1 MPTPTADKLRVY
13 FPSKNLAADGD
24 AIPQLTADAG
34 GSLTTIVDAALT
46 QADDYWN
53 GAIGWFDGNTPTVA
67 LQGQFFHVKDF
78 ESATGTLALS
88 KELPAV
94 PAAGDTYRLA
104 LGGNWRSAQE
114 TFGMLV
120 GGILPELKTVSGV
133 NITGLTIKKA
143 SALLGAGTLTVFYK
157 RAQQMLYIKMGTQ
170 AYGVGLDTSVNV
182 TGGIVFAA
190 DGQSWLQVD
199 IVAASLPTVDRTD
212 TWTLAYPERTL
223 TPDYE
228 GYETK
233 NDIGGKTRYRLEC
246 IKNVDLADTMV
257 DLSVYTGKPSGAQ
270 SAVASGQ
277 SLGLVAGAFDVT
289 DATGWPVKGFWIRN
303 RTVNSGVGDCR
314 YVNYRSG
321 NTLYCFGVDWATLA
335 FNTGTSEIRAGDVL
349 SGASSGATAV
359 VDQVVV
365 TGGTWGGGNA
375 VGTLL
380 LKKVVGTFTNTEYL
394 RVSGANMARAAA
406 ASVLGLRGY
415 AAVAW
420 AAANVI
426 DLLPDVDIGANKP
439 AVNQYENP
447 ASETIAPA
455 NVTFQAAL
463 GTTTAL
469 YLNHLGPGKLH
480 GVWRREWIM
489 DGHQSRAGIDA
500 DTRYFWS

>member
-1 MPTPTADKLRVY
+1 MPTPTADRLRVY

-24 AIPQLTADAG
+24 ALSQLVADAG

-53 GAIGWFDGNTPTVA
+53 GAIGWFDGNTPTAA

-78 ESATGTLALS
+78 DAATDKLTLS

-120 GGILPELKTVSGV
+120 GGVLPELKTVSGV

-143 SALLGAGTLTVFYK
+143 SALLGAGTLTVFY
-157 RAQQMLYIKMGTQ
+157 RRSQQMLYIKMGAQ
-170 AYGVGLDTSVNV
+170 AFGVGLDTSVNI
-182 TGGIVFAA
+182 TNGIVFAA
-190 DGQSWLQVD
+190 DGQAWLQVD
-199 IVAASLPTVDRTD
+199 VNAASLPTSDRTD
-212 TWTLAYPERTL
+212 TWTLAYPDRTL
-223 TPDYE
+223 TPDFE

-233 NDIGGKTRYRLEC
+233 NDVGGKTRYRLEC
-246 IKNVDLADTMV
+246 VKNTDPADTMV
-257 DLSVYTGKPSGAQ
+257 DLSVYTGKPSGTQ
-270 SAVASGQ
+270 STIAPGQ
-277 SLGLVAGAFDVT
+277 SLDLTAGAFDVS
-289 DATGWPVKGFWIRN
+289 DATGWPTKSFWIRN
-303 RTVNSGVGDCR
+303 KTVNSGAGDCR

-321 NTLYCFGVDWATLA
+321 NTLYCFGVEWATLA
-335 FNTGTSEIRAGDVL
+335 FNTGTSEIRQGDVL
-349 SGASSGATAV
+349 TGESSGATAV

-365 TGGTWGGGNA
+365 TSGTWTGGTA
-375 VGTLL
+375 AGTLL
-380 LKKVVGTFTNTEYL
+380 LKKVVGTFSISEYL
-394 RVSGANMARAAA
+394 LVSSVNKARAAA
-406 ASVLGLRGY
+406 ASVPGLRGY

-420 AAANVI
+420 AEINVI
-426 DLLPDVDIGANKP
+426 ELMPDVDVGVNKP

-447 ASETIAPA
+447 ASETVAPA
-455 NVTFQAAL
+455 NVTFQAAF
-463 GTTTAL
+463 GAATAL
-469 YLNHLGPGKLH
+469 YMNHLGPGKLH

-500 DTRYFWS
+500 DTKYFWS